1 VLGPVP
7 GVIGAL
13 LGAEAARLAKGES
26 PAFVGRL
33 VQYDSRSMSVRTVRY
48 NPNPL
53 CAVCGPEARIRALSA
68 ADYPATIECAT
79 P

>member
-13 LGAEAARLAKGES
+13 AGVEAARILRGET

-33 VQYDSRSMSVRTVRY
+33 VQYDSRAMLVRSVRF
-48 NPNPL
+48 NPNRG

-68 ADYPATIECAT
+68 AEYPAADCLTI
-79 P
+79 